1 MIRALAVF
9 RKLFLPV
16 ADQLAQY
23 WIARTDLRTLTNP
36 ALAKLGRGTPDRE
49 GTYIANGLAGPPAP
63 GGSLASS
70 QISFLIFECGC
81 SHENHAPGEYPANN
95 QAGNCRGS
103 PPSIGTVEV
112 S

>member
-1 MIRALAVF
+1 MVSCQRVQAGIRGISGLAVIGSRPPVIRALAVF

-49 GTYIANGLAGPPAP
+49 GTYIANGLAGPPA
-63 GGSLASS
+63 
-70 QISFLIFECGC
+70 FC
-81 SHENHAPGEYPANN
+81 SRK
-95 QAGNCRGS
+95 QSGS
-103 PPSIGTVEV
+103 PIWIQMPTARLTVCR
-112 S
+112 